1 MRVDEV
7 GSLHLLAM
15 KQKEVQFMTLE
26 KMKEIMDRNGV
37 PGNVRLMRH
46 SGWELGATDMDGILW
61 NPEKNVIHF
70 VQMAALEAD
79 GIDGYDEK
87 WIVLK

>member
-1 MRVDEV
+1 MRPVFYT
-7 GSLHLLAM
+7 LLAM

-37 PGNVRLMRH
+37 PENVRLMSN
-46 SGWELGATDMDGILW
+46 SGWEFGATDMDGILW
-61 NPEKNVIHF
+61 NPEENVIHF
-70 VQMAALEAD
+70 VQIAALEVD

>member
-1 MRVDEV
+1 
-7 GSLHLLAM
+7 
-15 KQKEVQFMTLE
+15 MTLE

-37 PGNVRLMRH
+37 PGNVQLMSN

-61 NPEKNVIHF
+61 NPKENVIHF
-70 VQMAALEAD
+70 VQIAALEGD
-79 GIDGYDEK
+79 GIDRYDEK